1 MLKAILQPAFTNS
14 LYILGAGAIGSL
26 WATYGYQAGA
36 NIRLILR
43 NQATVNNYQQHGGT
57 HLISAKQ
64 TLISPLAA
72 DCPQSVSAPIH
83 KLLITTKTQHTLSAL
98 STIKL
103 HIDEHAILLLLQNGL
118 GIAEQIQ
125 REFPHATVLLGSTTE
140 GCYRQSDFEYV
151 HAGHGHTFIG
161 ASASSG
167 KRDQVALAQLAELL
181 SFPPLN
187 VDISDNI
194 DAVLWRKLAVNCVI
208 NPLTAIHGCRNGE
221 LLTKPESL
229 TRIPEIIDEILQ
241 VSAALGR
248 SHWLNDLHDHVA
260 NIATATAKNRSSML
274 QDISAGRDTEIDAI
288 NGYLCK
294 LADQH
299 NIKVPLNKQLLTEI
313 KSISNTSQV

>member
-1 MLKAILQPAFTNS
+1 MFKSTLQPALANP

-43 NQATVNNYQQHGGT
+43 NQATANNYHQHGGT
-57 HLISAKQ
+57 HLISAGQ

-72 DCPQSVSAPIH
+72 DYPQSVAAPIH
-83 KLLITTKTQHTLSAL
+83 KLLITTKTQHTLGAL
-98 STIKL
+98 NAIKP

-125 REFPHATVLLGSTTE
+125 REFPQATVLQGSTTE

-161 ASASSG
+161 ASVNSDKHQQA
-167 KRDQVALAQLAELL
+167 ALAQLAESL
-181 SFPPLN
+181 SFPPLK
-187 VDISDNI
+187 VDLCDNI
-194 DAVLWRKLAVNCVI
+194 DAVLWRKLAVNCVV
-208 NPLTAIHGCRNGE
+208 NPLTAIHRCRNGE
-221 LLTKPESL
+221 LLTRPE
-229 TRIPEIIDEILQ
+229 IVAQMHEIIDELLA
-241 VSAALGR
+241 VGAALGL
-248 SHWLNDLHDHVA
+248 SHWLDDLHEHVA
-260 NIATATAKNRSSML
+260 NVATATAANRSSML

>member
-1 MLKAILQPAFTNS
+1 
-14 LYILGAGAIGSL
+14 
-26 WATYGYQAGA
+26 
-36 NIRLILR
+36 
-43 NQATVNNYQQHGGT
+43 
-57 HLISAKQ
+57 
-64 TLISPLAA
+64 
-72 DCPQSVSAPIH
+72 
-83 KLLITTKTQHTLSAL
+83 
-98 STIKL
+98 
-103 HIDEHAILLLLQNGL
+103 LLLLQNGL

-161 ASASSG
+161 ASANKG
-167 KRDQVALAQLAELL
+167 KREQVALAQLAELL

-221 LLTKPESL
+221 LLTRPENL
-229 TRIPEIIDEILQ
+229 AQIPEIIDEILQ
-241 VSAALGR
+241 VSTALGC
-248 SHWLNDLHDHVA
+248 SHWLDDLREHVA
-260 NIATATAKNRSSML
+260 NIAAATANNRSSML

-288 NGYLCK
+288 NGYICK

-299 NIKVPLNKQLLTEI
+299 NINVPANKQLLAEI
-313 KSISNTSQV
+313 KRISKASQA

>member
-1 MLKAILQPAFTNS
+1 MLKATLQPALANP

-43 NQATVNNYQQHGGT
+43 NQATVNNYHQHGGM

-64 TLISPLAA
+64 TLISPLPA

-98 STIKL
+98 NAIKP
-103 HIDEHAILLLLQNGL
+103 HIVEHAILLLLQNGL

-125 REFPHATVLLGSTTE
+125 QEFPHATVLQGSTTE

-161 ASASSG
+161 ASANNDKHEHS
-167 KRDQVALAQLAELL
+167 ALAQLAASL
-181 SFPPLN
+181 SFPPLK
-187 VDISDNI
+187 VDLSDNI

-208 NPLTAIHGCRNGE
+208 NPLTAIHRCRNGE
-221 LLTKPESL
+221 LLRKPESL
-229 TRIPEIIDEILQ
+229 TQMHKIIDEILQ
-241 VSAALGR
+241 LSAALGR
-248 SHWLNDLHDHVA
+248 SHWLDNLHEHVA
-260 NIATATAKNRSSML
+260 NVATATADNRSSML

-299 NIKVPLNKQLLTEI
+299 NINVPLNKQLLTEI
-313 KSISNTSQV
+313 KRISRVN